1 MDAKEG
7 EQQMSRET
15 EAATDKFQREL
26 MRGSLDLMVLAII
39 ARGRQYGY
47 SIQKHLDAASEGRIA
62 IPAGTLYPLLHRL
75 ESQGLVAS
83 SWDESTGRKRKWY
96 EITNRGRKAL
106 GQQSSTWHSYV
117 DCVRTLLDGSWE
129 STAPTANP

>member
-1 MDAKEG
+1 MGNEAEG
-7 EQQMSRET
+7 AT
-15 EAATDKFQREL
+15 EKFQREL

-47 SIQKHLDAASEGRIA
+47 SIQKHVEAASDGRIA

-83 SWDESTGRKRKWY
+83 SWDDSTGRKRKWY
-96 EITNRGRKAL
+96 EITDRGRKAL
-106 GQQSSTWHSYV
+106 GQQSSTWRTYV
-117 DCVRTLLDGSWE
+117 DCMRMLLDGTWE
-129 STAPTANP
+129 SAGQSAHS